1 MICEEVLE
9 CPHCMAPLTSEG
21 AALRCAA
28 GHSFDVARQGY
39 VNLLPPKAHTG
50 TADTP
55 GMVAARIAFFAAGH
69 FAPLIER
76 TAEVVARAAE
86 NAEGCIVDV
95 GAGTGEYLAAALARM
110 PGRSGLALDVS
121 KHACRRA
128 AQAGEAI
135 GAVVCDAW
143 GRLPLKD
150 ESAAAIMSVF
160 APRNPAEFSRVLVSG
175 GALVVVAP
183 NPDHLASLV
192 GPLGL
197 VTVEPGK
204 AERLE
209 AQLEPCF
216 GMAGSERYE
225 RELLLSRQE
234 VTALVGMGP
243 SARHISEEELA
254 AQLGQM
260 DEPIATTLSVTIGT
274 WTNKEGCR

>member
-1 MICEEVLE
+1 VVCEEALE
-9 CPHCMAPLTSEG
+9 CPHCTAPLSSEG
-21 AALRCAA
+21 ATLRCAS

-55 GMVAARIAFFAAGH
+55 GMVAARVAFFAAGH

-76 TAEVVARAAE
+76 TAEIVARAAH
-86 NAEGCIVDV
+86 AVDGCIVDV

-128 AQAGEAI
+128 VRAGGAI

-150 ESAAAIMSVF
+150 KSVAAIMSVF
-160 APRNPAEFSRVLVSG
+160 APRNPAEFSRVLVPG
-175 GALVVVAP
+175 GALVVVTP
-183 NPDHLASLV
+183 NPEHLASLV
-192 GPLGL
+192 GALGL

-204 AERLE
+204 SERLE
-209 AQLEPCF
+209 AQLEPYF
-216 GMAGSERYE
+216 GMVGSERLE

-234 VTALVGMGP
+234 VAALVGMGP
-243 SARHISEEELA
+243 SARHIPEEGLA
-254 AQLGQM
+254 AQLENM

-274 WTNKEGCR
+274 WTSKEGS

>member
-1 MICEEVLE
+1 MICEEALE
-9 CPHCMAPLTSEG
+9 CPHCMAPLSSQG
-21 AALRCAA
+21 AMLRCPA

-55 GMVAARIAFFAAGH
+55 EMVAARVAFFAAGH
-69 FAPLIER
+69 FAALIER
-76 TAEVVARAAE
+76 TADVVARAAGGV
-86 NAEGCIVDV
+86 AGCIVDV
-95 GAGTGEYLAAALARM
+95 GAGTGEYLAAALTRM
-110 PGRSGLALDVS
+110 PGRCGLALDVS

-128 AQAGEAI
+128 AHAGEAI

-160 APRNPAEFSRVLVSG
+160 APRNPAEFSRVLVPG
-175 GALVVVAP
+175 GALVVVTP
-183 NPDHLASLV
+183 NPEHLASLV
-192 GPLGL
+192 GSLGL

-209 AQLEPCF
+209 AQLEPYF
-216 GMAGSERYE
+216 GLAGAERLE
-225 RELLLSRQE
+225 RELLLSREE

-243 SARHISEEELA
+243 SARHLREEELA
-254 AQLGQM
+254 APLQGM

-274 WTNKEGCR
+274 WTSKEGL